1 MNIKCKQKKS
11 IVILFT
17 AIFLIFL
24 ISYWRLP
31 GQSSDIYTNNGHILP
46 LNPKEKPEPSKA
58 PIAILDG
65 IEDFRERREEVKNR
79 ILAESSKTFLVIS
92 SIDYFL
98 IPYLVGIYVSVK
110 FHLRE

>member
-1 MNIKCKQKKS
+1 MNIRCKQEKC
-11 IVILFT
+11 IGILFT

-24 ISYWRLP
+24 ISYWQLP
-31 GQSSDIYTNNGHILP
+31 AQSSDMYTSNGHILP
-46 LNPKEKPEPSKA
+46 LNPKEKPKPSKA
-58 PIAILDG
+58 PMAIIDG
-65 IEDFRERREEVKNR
+65 VEDFRERREEVKDR

-98 IPYLVGIYVSVK
+98 IPCLVGIYVSVK

>member
-1 MNIKCKQKKS
+1 MNIKCKQKKC
-11 IVILFT
+11 IGILFT

-24 ISYWRLP
+24 ISYGQSP
-31 GQSSDIYTNNGHILP
+31 SQSSDIYTNNGHILP
-46 LNPKEKPEPSKA
+46 LNPKEKPKPSKV

-65 IEDFRERREEVKNR
+65 VEDFRERREEVKDR

-98 IPYLVGIYVSVK
+98 ITCLVGIYVSVK